1 MRHFFVH
8 YWQISASRFFSI
20 KSINCL
26 ALKLLFFLIIK
37 FKLQKTTIDN
47 YETSRTLFVE
57 NSIITCMIRLKKD
70 VIGVGLGVGGATGCC
85 FLCLFGS
92 SEVLGL
98 FVLPSRVGRARPI
111 PSAQSHPRI
120 STYAPARKITE
131 TGKPHREPGI
141 TGDGSRGREDAF
153 PGAPRAIPN
162 RHQI

>member
-1 MRHFFVH
+1 
-8 YWQISASRFFSI
+8 
-20 KSINCL
+20 
-26 ALKLLFFLIIK
+26 
-37 FKLQKTTIDN
+37 
-47 YETSRTLFVE
+47 
-57 NSIITCMIRLKKD
+57 MIRLKKD

-131 TGKPHREPGI
+131 AGKTASGTGNYRRWESRERRRVPGSPPCHTKPAPNLTKNPGRPKRSLTL
-141 TGDGSRGREDAF
+141 TGSNIRSR
-153 PGAPRAIPN
+153 
-162 RHQI
+162 